1 MSSQTLAR
9 WNQRLPRPRW
19 TLGLLLLVLGIY
31 VLTMSGHTYS
41 PDEETMLEASRSLVE
56 QGSWAMPASGS
67 MVQVEGVDGRTYSQ
81 YGPGQSL
88 AAVPWVAAGRLVG
101 TLFPKDQAG
110 FPLRLLLSTYNA
122 LITAGI
128 VALFAALGLALG
140 YSRRACLIGALALGF
155 CTYLWPHG
163 RTFFS
168 EPLTALALFG
178 SFYLLAKNR
187 AHPAEGEHVGPPLHA
202 IASGALFALAI
213 ATKVQYVVTLPAF
226 LLYLTWRAWD
236 TQKTQDNT
244 QAKIQVPSGRPKSK
258 IQNPKS
264 KIQNPASWLLGLTL
278 GLLPLMLYNWLVFGS
293 PLSTGYGLDAANTLT
308 NPFFEGVLGLL
319 LSPGKGLLWFA
330 LPILLA
336 LWGWPRFAS
345 AHRPEA
351 AFIAV
356 LALPVIGLFSLY
368 SFWHGDGSW
377 GPRYLIPVLPFLLL
391 PMFPTV
397 DGRRQ
402 TVDPND
408 NALSTVHRPPST
420 VHRLLLSTVLA
431 LGFLVNVLGALV
443 NFDTYI
449 NVVDDLNTRHWAAHA
464 SPIFGHLNLL
474 AQRVEEWSL
483 RLMPGAGTTLFT
495 GGFSYSEGD
504 KTRGDVLPR
513 WTTGAGIMQ
522 IRPEIGIGPA
532 LNVTLRLSDH
542 RPPELPRATV
552 TILVDGAP
560 TAVSPAPVPDQPIT
574 TDYTFTMQNRPTTL
588 TIQSDTW
595 NPSTVQEGGRDEDIG
610 VKVESMSIIQEGRPF
625 LNDLVEAMPAP
636 PYYPQPRWYYDP
648 GTHHFADLW
657 PIYMA
662 ETGMGRKS
670 MLALGL
676 PFVALGV
683 LLVFFGRRG
692 LKAND

>member
-1 MSSQTLAR
+1 MSSRTLAR

-19 TLGLLLLVLGIY
+19 TLGLLLFVLGIY
-31 VLTMSGHTYS
+31 ILTMSGHTYS

-56 QGSWAMPASGS
+56 QGSWSMPASGS
-67 MVQVEGVDGRTYSQ
+67 LVQVEGIDGRTYSQ

-88 AAVPWVAAGRLVG
+88 AAVPWVAAGKLMG

-110 FPLRLLLSTYNA
+110 FPLRLVLGTYNA

-178 SFYLLAKNR
+178 SFYLLAKDR

-244 QAKIQVPSGRPKSK
+244 QPKIQVPSGRPKSK
-258 IQNPKS
+258 IQNS
-264 KIQNPASWLLGLTL
+264 LFWLLGLTL
-278 GLLPLMLYNWLVFGS
+278 GLLSLMLYNWLVFGS
-293 PLSTGYGLDAANTLT
+293 PLSTGYGLDAASTLT

-330 LPILLA
+330 LPLLLA
-336 LWGWPRFAS
+336 LWGWPRFARN
-345 AHRPEA
+345 HRPEA
-351 AFIAV
+351 AFIIT

-377 GPRYLIPVLPFLLL
+377 GPRYLIPMLPFLLL
-391 PMFPTV
+391 PVLEIT
-397 DGRRQ
+397 DEGRRTKDEGSNESQ
-402 TVDPND
+402 ARNI
-408 NALSTVHRPPST
+408 LRPPSF
-420 VHRLLLSTVLA
+420 VLRPLSRLLLSTVLA
-431 LGFLVNVLGALV
+431 LGFLVNMLGALV

-449 NVVDDLNTRHWAAHA
+449 NVVDDLNTRHWTARA

-474 AQRVEEWSL
+474 AQRTEEWSL

-504 KTRGDVLPR
+504 KARGDVLPR
-513 WTTGAGIMQ
+513 WTTGAGVMQ

-552 TILVDGAP
+552 TILMEGTP
-560 TAVSPAPVPDQPIT
+560 TTVSTAPVPGQPVA
-574 TDYTFTMQNRPTTL
+574 TDYTFSMQNRPTTL

-610 VKVESMSIIQEGRPF
+610 VKLESMSIIQEGRPF
-625 LNDLVEAMPAP
+625 LNDLVDAMPAP

-657 PIYMA
+657 PIYMV
-662 ETGMGRKS
+662 ETGMGRKT

-676 PFVALGV
+676 PFVALGA
-683 LLVFFGRRG
+683 LLVFFGWRG
-692 LKAND
+692 LKAGD

>member
-1 MSSQTLAR
+1 MNDLAKS
-9 WNQRLPRPRW
+9 
-19 TLGLLLLVLGIY
+19 LLLLVLGIY

-67 MVQVEGVDGRTYSQ
+67 LVQVEGVDGRTYSQ
-81 YGPGQSL
+81 YGPGQSF
-88 AAVPWVAAGRLVG
+88 AAAPWVAAGRLIG
-101 TLFPKDQAG
+101 TIFPKDQAG
-110 FPLRLLLSTYNA
+110 FPLRLLLGTYNA

-168 EPLTALALFG
+168 EPLTALALFA
-178 SFYLLAKNR
+178 SFYLLAKDR
-187 AHPAEGEHVGPPLHA
+187 TRTTETGHPTLPLHTL
-202 IASGALFALAI
+202 ASGALFALAI

-226 LLYLTWRAWD
+226 LIYLTWRGWD
-236 TQKTQDNT
+236 TPKNQDNT
-244 QAKIQVPSGRPKSK
+244 QSK

-264 KIQNPASWLLGLTL
+264 KIQNLAFWLFGLAL

-330 LPILLA
+330 LPLLLA
-336 LWGWPRFAS
+336 LWGWPRFAGT
-345 AHRPEA
+345 HRPEA
-351 AFIAV
+351 AFIVV

-391 PMFPTV
+391 PMLEIS
-397 DGRRQ
+397 DEGRK
-402 TVDPND
+402 TNDEGVNESSAPNVLR
-408 NALSTVHRPPST
+408 LSSFVFRRLS
-420 VHRLLLSTVLA
+420 RLLLSTVLA
-431 LGFLVNVLGALV
+431 LGFLVNMLGALV

-474 AQRVEEWSL
+474 AQRTEEWSL

-504 KTRGDVLPR
+504 KSRGDVLPR

-542 RPPELPRATV
+542 RPPELPRAAV

-560 TAVSPAPVPDQPIT
+560 TAASTAPVPGQPVA
-574 TDYTFTMQNRPTTL
+574 TDYTFTIPNRPTTL

-595 NPSTVQEGGRDEDIG
+595 NPSTVQEGARDEDIG
-610 VKVESMSIIQEGRPF
+610 MKLESISIIQERRPF

-648 GTHHFADLW
+648 GTHHFADIW

-662 ETGMGRKS
+662 ETGMGRKT

-676 PFVALGV
+676 PFVALGA
-683 LLVFFGRRG
+683 LLVFFGGRG
-692 LKAND
+692 LKAAD